1 MNGFAPAQRRREF
14 VIDRERA
21 RPVRLAEDRVR
32 FAAALL
38 RFRVV
43 AAPMRELP
51 PPMRDP
57 RPPRTDVEDIPD
69 LADER
74 RRP

>member
-1 MNGFAPAQRRREF
+1 MNGSAPAQRRREF

-32 FAAALL
+32 FAAAPL
-38 RFRVV
+38 RLRV
-43 AAPMRELP
+43 AATPMREVR

-57 RPPRTDVEDIPD
+57 RPPRTDVDDIPD